1 MKQNLR
7 NILLNIKLMFCI
19 VLYFKV
25 LYCIVMYCTVLF
37 ALYCIVRIV
46 HKCYVYVENPSSSA
60 ECAIWAIHLKINMF
74 IHTGISTDAR
84 CFAPKLG

>member
-1 MKQNLR
+1 MKQNSR

-25 LYCIVMYCTVLF
+25 LYCIS
-37 ALYCIVRIV
+37 LYCIVGIV

-60 ECAIWAIHLKINMF
+60 ECAIWAIHLKKNMF
-74 IHTGISTDAR
+74 IYNIHFEMTTETVDVINMDINE
-84 CFAPKLG
+84 PE